1 MTTTS
6 LASAH
11 VRHVLLGG
19 SPSRASRGRLV
30 SAGLLTVLL
39 AASAALAAARPAV
52 RDEVASVVVVLPATL
67 VLSVAMAVV
76 VVDQTGP
83 RGLPAPLL
91 VLPVSRRSAARVQ
104 RAPGLVTVAALS
116 LLPMPAAAVALVVA
130 GLGLPESLWIP
141 GACVVAGLGIGLTCS
156 VLATWFVAVGGRR
169 GLPSVLRAP
178 VAMAL
183 WLGWAVLGVSVVSGL
198 DGPVAQAVAVLT
210 GWPRILDVMLGSAP
224 AASLAVDVAGWTL
237 AVALLSG
244 ATRPDPGAAEIWWRH
259 RFRRAP
265 MLVLGIVRVVRARP
279 TQAHLLMGAC
289 LVLALGAAHLRRP
302 DLGPAS
308 AGVAAAAML
317 CAVCAVGARGLDG
330 AVPLEVRWWAAPW
343 RHALVVVG
351 ATAACTG
358 PVVVLGLV
366 AAAPPSLG
374 AAAPLLALCL
384 TAIVVGAAV
393 GAVLAAPAGDP
404 AAELAAVAALVTVAV
419 GAHLVVPDGGPV
431 HRAALLSTAAVGAL
445 LVAVRAQS
453 RLDRRH
459 RRSPLDHPRRGTR

>member
-141 GACVVAGLGIGLTCS
+141 GACVVAGLGIGLSCS

-237 AVALLSG
+237 AVGLLSG

-302 DLGPAS
+302 GLGRRPGRAGRRTSVRAVPLLPAGRLR
-308 AGVAAAAML
+308 ALHGAAAHG
-317 CAVCAVGARGLDG
+317 VRVRRGVGRVHRRAGAGPDPHPRQRLDG
-330 AVPLEVRWWAAPW
+330 AGR
-343 RHALVVVG
+343 
-351 ATAACTG
+351 
-358 PVVVLGLV
+358 
-366 AAAPPSLG
+366 
-374 AAAPLLALCL
+374 
-384 TAIVVGAAV
+384 
-393 GAVLAAPAGDP
+393 DP
-404 AAELAAVAALVTVAV
+404 RRCRV
-419 GAHLVVPDGGPV
+419 D
-431 HRAALLSTAAVGAL
+431 
-445 LVAVRAQS
+445 AVR
-453 RLDRRH
+453 
-459 RRSPLDHPRRGTR
+459 RG